1 MQTSYKQIME
11 NGRIIDVRS
20 IRVDHMEIIVTG
32 AMIRTARIEEE
43 WYQEVEDPP
52 LLIETLKQADFMP
65 DIFTFWQTLPQTDP
79 VYDYYM
85 EWDNVAA
92 IPIKSFDFWWEKQI
106 NSKTRNMVRKARKA
120 GVTVTPAHFDD
131 TFIQGMT
138 DIFNETP
145 IRQGKP
151 FWHYGKD
158 FDTVKR
164 EFSRY
169 LYREDLIGAYY
180 NDELIGFIFLG
191 YGTKY
196 ALTNQIISKIEHRNK
211 APINA
216 LIAKAVELCATKNV
230 PYLVYTRYNS
240 TQKGIDSLDDF
251 KRHNG
256 FQKIEI
262 PRYYVPLTI
271 KGKMALKFR
280 LHHGLRGA
288 IPERVRLHL
297 RGLRRRFYKTKC

>member
-1 MQTSYKQIME
+1 
-11 NGRIIDVRS
+11 
-20 IRVDHMEIIVTG
+20 
-32 AMIRTARIEEE
+32 
-43 WYQEVEDPP
+43 
-52 LLIETLKQADFMP
+52 
-65 DIFTFWQTLPQTDP
+65 
-79 VYDYYM
+79 
-85 EWDNVAA
+85 
-92 IPIKSFDFWWEKQI
+92 
-106 NSKTRNMVRKARKA
+106 
-120 GVTVTPAHFDD
+120 
-131 TFIQGMT
+131 
-138 DIFNETP
+138 
-145 IRQGKP
+145 
-151 FWHYGKD
+151 
-158 FDTVKR
+158 
-164 EFSRY
+164 
-169 LYREDLIGAYY
+169 
-180 NDELIGFIFLG
+180 
-191 YGTKY
+191 
-196 ALTNQIISKIEHRNK
+196 LTNQIISKIEHRNK